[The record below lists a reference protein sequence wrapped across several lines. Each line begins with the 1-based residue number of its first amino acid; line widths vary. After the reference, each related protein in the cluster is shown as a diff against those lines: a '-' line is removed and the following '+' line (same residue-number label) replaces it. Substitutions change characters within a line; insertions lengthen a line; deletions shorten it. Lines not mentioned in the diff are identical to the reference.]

1 MSSIQSPY
9 EELYDRVNK
18 TTKSRFH
25 SQRRLNHH
33 NWASLL
39 TITLFSVCLLVLP
52 LAKAF
57 GIELNASEKV
67 IDFVQSLLAIVIL
80 VVSVILSM
88 ANFAVRA
95 EKIHSCEMELNSLLR
110 RIYPKKSHK
119 SEADED
125 YEEFSKEYDEILYR
139 YENHKK
145 IDHMHTVLAMSD
157 YYKPSWWYRPT
168 VALRYFLEF
177 WTYATL
183 ISLVLIW
190 VAYITL
196 PYFKVSIS

>member
-1 MSSIQSPY
+1 MSSNQSPY

-18 TTKSRFH
+18 TTKNRFH
-25 SQRRLNHH
+25 AQRRLDHH
-33 NWASLL
+33 NWASLM
-39 TITLFSVCLLVLP
+39 TITLFSICLLVLP

-57 GIELNASEKV
+57 SIDLNASDKV

-95 EKIHSCEMELNSLLR
+95 EKVHSCGMELNSLLR
-110 RIYPKKSHK
+110 RIYPKKASK
-119 SEADED
+119 SDADD
-125 YEEFSKEYDEILYR
+125 QYEEFSKEYDDILYR

-145 IDHMHTVLAMSD
+145 IDHMHTVLAMSN
-157 YYKPSWWYRPT
+157 YYKPSWWYRPVVT
-168 VALRYFLEF
+168 IRYFLEF

-183 ISLVLIW
+183 IALVLIW

-196 PYFKVSIS
+196 PIFKAVTP